1 MISHPPTIPSQKEGK
16 RRRGKKTAYMAIKTK
31 YFNLVA
37 IG

>member
-1 MISHPPTIPSQKEGK
+1 MNSHPLAIPSQKEGK
-16 RRRGKKTAYMAIKTK
+16 RRGKKKHYMAIKTK